1 MTRKYWLIPTLLLAA
16 GAGGVLLWNHPGQA
30 DTNPSPTVLT
40 ADQSVGIGALG
51 RIEPASRVRK
61 LNQAGGLNVSRV
73 ARLLV
78 DEGDHITAGQ
88 LVAEFSDAAQKDA
101 ATAQA
106 EAAVRQSEAVLARIR
121 AAGRPE
127 DVQAQR
133 QRVESLRAAEASL
146 ERDAIRSDALGPSG
160 ATPIATVEH
169 NRYAVI
175 RARADQAEAEATL
188 AKLLAPWAQDVT
200 VAEAELAAARAA
212 LLKARADATLSR
224 VFAPIDGT
232 VLKIYAREGDQ
243 VGSDGLLDMA
253 DLEHLDVV
261 ADVYETD
268 LPRLRAGAPA
278 AVLVPGDPHRYAA
291 NVRDIGWVVH
301 RTTEATT
308 DPVAATDARTVE
320 VRLALGDEGRAALRR
335 RTNMQ
340 VQVAIRQ

>member
-1 MTRKYWLIPTLLLAA
+1 MTREYWLLSIIPLAA
-16 GAGGVLLWNHPGQA
+16 CAAAVVLWNQPGQA
-30 DTNPSPTVLT
+30 DTHPEPAVLT
-40 ADQSVGIGALG
+40 NDQAVGIGALG

-73 ARLLV
+73 GRLMV
-78 DEGDHITAGQ
+78 DDGDHVTAGQ

-106 EAAVRQSEAVLARIR
+106 EAAVRQSEAMLARIR

-146 ERDAIRSDALGPSG
+146 IRDEVRSDALGPSG

-169 NRYAVI
+169 NRFAVI
-175 RARADQAEAEATL
+175 RAKADRAEAEAAL
-188 AKLLAPWAQDVT
+188 AKLLAPWTQDVT
-200 VAEAELAAARAA
+200 VAEAELAAAQAA
-212 LLKARADATLSR
+212 LLKAQADGALSR

-232 VLKIYAREGDQ
+232 ILKIYARAGDQ
-243 VGSDGLLDMA
+243 VGTDGLLDMA

-278 AVLVPGDPHRYAA
+278 SVLVPGDPHRYAA
-291 NVRDIGWVVH
+291 SVRDIGWVVH